1 MLNDKTNVMRMLDK
15 AKIPYTPNYYSHED
29 GAIDGISVA
38 HKLNQP
44 LSQVYKTLVTQG
56 SSKNYYVFV
65 IPVADELHLKKAAK
79 SVHEKSIAMVKVA
92 DIMKIT
98 GYVRGGCSPIGM
110 RKKYTTTYH
119 LAIQNCKIVMVS
131 GGKIGTQIM
140 LNPKD
145 LIDFTLGNVS
155 DII

>member
-15 AKIPYTPNYYSHED
+15 AKIPYTPNYYAHED

-79 SVHEKSIAMVKVA
+79 SVHEKSIDMVKVA

-98 GYVRGGCSPIGM
+98 GYVRGGCRPNWHE
-110 RKKYTTTYH
+110 KKIHHY
-119 LAIQNCKIVMVS
+119 LPSSNSKLQNS
-131 GGKIGTQIM
+131 NGKRWQ
-140 LNPKD
+140 NWD
-145 LIDFTLGNVS
+145 S
-155 DII
+155 DYAESQRFN